1 MRISEMLFPKAE
13 LGNAQL
19 PILDATEEAK
29 LSILP
34 APSLTQSTTSILAC
48 QQDNLKKEI

>member
-1 MRISEMLFPKAE
+1 MLFPKAE

-19 PILDATEEAK
+19 PVLDATEEAK

-34 APSLTQSTTSILAC
+34 AITQSRYQSMPVNKTT
-48 QQDNLKKEI
+48 